1 MKVSKKLSI
10 LEVQALDHM
19 LLRIISFLFLIKY
32 HKKQQVLKRMEV
44 SWENDHHASLLLL
57 KRVNLKVPMILK
69 SSNRNKMLQQKD
81 LNEFLMKAII
91 KKTKAIRILHRRKR
105 LKKLKKKRSK
115 NKLSMKLNKL
125 FSTKTQ
131 MIQLT
136 IHQRRL
142 KINNKIWGN

>member
-1 MKVSKKLSI
+1 
-10 LEVQALDHM
+10 
-19 LLRIISFLFLIKY
+19 
-32 HKKQQVLKRMEV
+32 MEV

-57 KRVNLKVPMILK
+57 KRVNLKVSMMSK
-69 SSNRNKMLQQKD
+69 SSNRIKMPQQKEI
-81 LNEFLMKAII
+81 NEFLMKAII
-91 KKTKAIRILHRRKR
+91 KKTKAKRILHRRKL